1 MTLPLAFYSRKPSKN
16 LALMSHLLD
25 VDWLCVDFNTI
36 PIPIR
41 QILKQF
47 VEISNTSSWNLFI
60 YAFLVFP
67 LIWLYFFANRWFLH
81 SLHFIGNAK
90 LANVHFSFDFIYP
103 HCMFAVCMYAYTSLS
118 SFGIPLHLNHFKM
131 IIKYNN

>member
-36 PIPIR
+36 PIPVR

-67 LIWLYFFANRWFLH
+67 LI
-81 SLHFIGNAK
+81 
-90 LANVHFSFDFIYP
+90 
-103 HCMFAVCMYAYTSLS
+103 
-118 SFGIPLHLNHFKM
+118 
-131 IIKYNN
+131 